1 MASLRHLALSFVWL
15 ASSAS
20 PAAAGPIELSL
31 HEICAAMGAGFAGG
45 GSLVVGYP
53 ACVGGVPTAI
63 AGGAVGLPIAGLAGG
78 IASLWGRGGD
88 VFGSVWGASAYAGFG
103 IGAWATGYPVYV
115 LKAVVWDGPNN
126 IACALAERCGGVQPD
141 PGVDYRA
148 KKKDVLLNLP
158 YEVYRPNLPV
168 GFEMNEPTLR
178 DGAHGTHDAIVAST
192 VWQATAETT
201 GRLPEDRDAWVNIY
215 QMEDLGLVPTH
226 CPGYDVTIEYKID
239 RAFPASCSE
248 TGKLVNGRPLYRTET
263 QGGAFNEYYA
273 LRLGTDLEKTLVVVE
288 FGSEFDES
296 EIAELL
302 PMLENMRF
310 VPVQHLISALEFRR

>member
-1 MASLRHLALSFVWL
+1 MASLRHLALSFVLL
-15 ASSAS
+15 AAGAS
-20 PAAAGPIELSL
+20 PVAAGPIEISPVDL
-31 HEICAAMGAGFAGG
+31 CAVMASQFVGG
-45 GSLVVGYP
+45 GSRFAAYP
-53 ACVGGVPTAI
+53 GCVGGIPTGI
-63 AGGAVGLPIAGLAGG
+63 AGGAVALPIAAIAGG
-78 IASLWGRGGD
+78 VASPWGDGGR
-88 VFGSVWGASAYAGFG
+88 VFTSAWTGGAYAGFG
-103 IGAWATGYPVYV
+103 VGAFIAGYPFYLV
-115 LKAVVWDGPNN
+115 KAAIWDPPNHLACSVWED
-126 IACALAERCGGVQPD
+126 CSHVQPD

-148 KKKDVLLNLP
+148 KRKDVLLNLP
-158 YEVYRPNLPV
+158 YKVYRPNLPV

>member
-178 DGAHGTHDAIVAST
+178 SGLSGTHDAVVEST
-192 VWQATAETT
+192 VWRATAKDT
-201 GRLPEDRDAWVNIY
+201 GRPPQDRHRWVQIY
-215 QMEDLGLVPTH
+215 QMDDLGFVPQH
-226 CPGYDVTIEYKID
+226 CPRYDVTIEYST
-239 RAFPASCSE
+239 REFSGSCLE
-248 TGKLVNGRPLYRTET
+248 TGTLVDGRPLYRTRSES
-263 QGGAFNEYYA
+263 GEIESIYA
-273 LRLGTDLEKTLVVVE
+273 VRLGGDMRKTLLVVE
-288 FGSEFDES
+288 FGSEFDET

-310 VPVQHLISALEFRR
+310 VPVQDMISALESRR